1 MAKNP
6 NQKLK
11 LLYLYQ
17 ILLRETDETH
27 KLSVEQLL
35 SALARRGIEAERKSV
50 YSDIAAL
57 QDFGLDV
64 VVQRGPGGGYYVAA
78 RDFELPELKL
88 LVDAI
93 QCSRFI
99 TEKKSAE
106 LIRKVESLA
115 SEAQARA
122 LQRQVY
128 IADRVKTMN
137 ESIYYNIDTLH
148 AAVSSGVQ
156 ITFQYFEWAIDWTA
170 QCRIQKRYRHNGA
183 LYQVSPWTLTWD
195 DENYYLIAYDPAA
208 DDVRHYRVDKMEHI
222 SLTEEPRQGQSRF
235 HDRFNPA
242 DYARKLFGMFSGEE
256 KSVRLRCENRFIGV
270 LRDRF
275 GAELMIQP
283 LDEAHFAANVTVAV
297 SPQFFS
303 WVFGLGGGVQ
313 IAEPQEVRD
322 QFEQQL
328 RGLLSE

>member
-11 LLYLYQ
+11 LLYLCK
-17 ILLRETDETH
+17 ILLQKTDEGH
-27 KLSVEQLL
+27 KLSMDELL
-35 SALARRGIEAERKSV
+35 STLSRCGIEAERKSI

-64 VVQRGPGGGYYVAA
+64 MLQRGPNGGYYIAS

-99 TEKKSAE
+99 TEKKSNE
-106 LIRKVESLA
+106 LIKKIEALA
-115 SEAQARA
+115 SEPQARA

-128 IADRVKTMN
+128 VSDRVKTMN

-148 AAVSSGVQ
+148 TAVSAGVQ
-156 ITFQYFEWAIDWTA
+156 ITFQYFEWALDFSST
-170 QCRIQKRYRHNGA
+170 QRIRKRYRKDGA
-183 LYQVSPWTLTWD
+183 LYQVSPWALTWD
-195 DENYYLIAYDPAA
+195 DENYYLVAYDHPS
-208 DDVRHYRVDKMEHI
+208 DSIRHYRVDKMEHI
-222 SLTEEPRQGQSRF
+222 SLTDKLREGRRLFQ
-235 HDRFNPA
+235 DRFNIA
-242 DYARKLFGMFSGEE
+242 AYSRKVFGMFSGEE
-256 KSVRLRCENRFIGV
+256 KTVRLRCENRFIGV

-275 GAELMIQP
+275 GAELMVQKA
-283 LDEAHFAANVTVAV
+283 DEAHFFIRVDVAV

-303 WVFGLGGGVQ
+303 WVFGLGGAVQ
-313 IAEPQEVRD
+313 IVEPEEVRAAF
-322 QFEQQL
+322 QHQL
-328 RGLLSE
+328 QAMLE

>member
-17 ILLRETDETH
+17 ILLQKTDEEH
-27 KLSVEQLL
+27 KLGMEDLL
-35 SALARRGIEAERKSV
+35 AALARCGIEAERKSI

-64 VVQRGPGGGYYVAA
+64 MLQRGPGGGYYVAS
-78 RDFELPELKL
+78 RDFELAELKL

-99 TEKKSAE
+99 TEKKSNE
-106 LIRKVESLA
+106 LIKKIESLA

-128 IADRVKTMN
+128 VSDRIKTIN

-148 AAVSSGVQ
+148 SAISAGVQ
-156 ITFQYFEWAIDWTA
+156 ITFQYFEWILDFTSE
-170 QCRIQKRYRHNGA
+170 QRIQKRYRKGGA
-183 LYQVSPWTLTWD
+183 LYQVSPWALTWD
-195 DENYYLIAYDPAA
+195 DENYYMIAYDGASNSI
-208 DDVRHYRVDKMEHI
+208 RHYRVDKMEHI
-222 SLTEEPRQGQSRF
+222 SLTENRREGQQLF
-235 HDRFNPA
+235 HDLNIA
-242 DYARKLFGMFSGEE
+242 SYSRKMFGMFSGEE
-256 KSVRLRCENRFIGV
+256 KNVRLRCENRFIGV
-270 LRDRF
+270 IRDRF
-275 GAELMIQP
+275 GADLMVRY
-283 LDEAHFAANVTVAV
+283 LDEDHFSVQVSVAV

-303 WVFGLGGGVQ
+303 WVFGLGGAVQ
-313 IAEPQEVRD
+313 IMEPTDVRAAF
-322 QFEQQL
+322 QQQL
-328 RGLLSE
+328 RDMIE

>member
-17 ILLRETDETH
+17 ILLQKTDEEH
-27 KLSVEQLL
+27 KLGMEDLL
-35 SALARRGIEAERKSV
+35 AALARCGIEAERKSI

-64 VVQRGPGGGYYVAA
+64 MLQRGPGGGYYVAS
-78 RDFELPELKL
+78 RDFELAELKL

-99 TEKKSAE
+99 TEKKSNE
-106 LIRKVESLA
+106 LIKKVESLA

-128 IADRVKTMN
+128 VSDRIKTIN

-148 AAVSSGVQ
+148 SAISAGVQ
-156 ITFQYFEWAIDWTA
+156 ITFQYFEWILDFTSE
-170 QCRIQKRYRHNGA
+170 QRIQKRYRKGGA
-183 LYQVSPWTLTWD
+183 LYQVSPWALTWD
-195 DENYYLIAYDPAA
+195 DENYYMIAYDGAS
-208 DDVRHYRVDKMEHI
+208 DSIRHYRVDKMEHI
-222 SLTEEPRQGQSRF
+222 SLTENRREGQQIF
-235 HDRFNPA
+235 HDLNIA
-242 DYARKLFGMFSGEE
+242 SYSRKMFGMFSGEE
-256 KSVRLRCENRFIGV
+256 KNVRLRCKNRFIGV
-270 LRDRF
+270 IRDRF
-275 GAELMIQP
+275 GADLMVRY
-283 LDEAHFAANVTVAV
+283 LDEDHFSVQVSVAV

-303 WVFGLGGGVQ
+303 WVFGLGGAVQ
-313 IAEPQEVRD
+313 IMEPTDVRAAF
-322 QFEQQL
+322 QQQL
-328 RGLLSE
+328 RDMIE

>member
-17 ILLRETDETH
+17 ILLQKTDEEH
-27 KLSVEQLL
+27 KLGMEDLL
-35 SALARRGIEAERKSV
+35 AALARCGIEAERKSI

-64 VVQRGPGGGYYVAA
+64 MLQRGPGGGYYVAS
-78 RDFELPELKL
+78 RDFELAELKL

-99 TEKKSAE
+99 TEKKSNE
-106 LIRKVESLA
+106 LIKKVESLA

-128 IADRVKTMN
+128 VSDRIKTIN

-148 AAVSSGVQ
+148 SAISAGVQ
-156 ITFQYFEWAIDWTA
+156 ITFQYFEWILDFTSE
-170 QCRIQKRYRHNGA
+170 QRIQKRYRKGGA
-183 LYQVSPWTLTWD
+183 LYQVSPWALTWD
-195 DENYYLIAYDPAA
+195 DENYYMIAYDGAS
-208 DDVRHYRVDKMEHI
+208 DSIRHYRVDKMEHI
-222 SLTEEPRQGQSRF
+222 SLTENRREGQQLF
-235 HDRFNPA
+235 HDLNIA
-242 DYARKLFGMFSGEE
+242 SYSRKMFGMFSGEE
-256 KSVRLRCENRFIGV
+256 KNVRLRCENRFIGII
-270 LRDRF
+270 RDRF
-275 GAELMIQP
+275 GADLMVRY
-283 LDEAHFAANVTVAV
+283 LDEDHFSVQVSVAV

-303 WVFGLGGGVQ
+303 WVFGLGGAVQ
-313 IAEPQEVRD
+313 IMEPTDVRAAF
-322 QFEQQL
+322 QQQL
-328 RGLLSE
+328 RDMIE

>member
-1 MAKNP
+1 MPKNP

-17 ILLRETDETH
+17 ILLQKTDEEH
-27 KLSVEQLL
+27 KLGMEELL
-35 SALARRGIEAERKSV
+35 QALSRCGIEAERKSI

-64 VVQRGPGGGYYVAA
+64 VLQRGPGGGYYVAS

-106 LIRKVESLA
+106 LIGKIESLA
-115 SEAQARA
+115 SEPQARA

-128 IADRVKTMN
+128 ISDRSKTVN

-148 AAVSSGVQ
+148 TAISAGVQ
-156 ITFQYFEWAIDWTA
+156 ITFQYFEWIIDFSGA
-170 QCRIQKRYRHNGA
+170 ERIRKRYRRDGA
-183 LYQVSPWTLTWD
+183 RYQISPWALTWD
-195 DENYYLIAYDPAA
+195 DENYYLIAYEQSSDSI
-208 DDVRHYRVDKMEHI
+208 RHYRVDKMEHI
-222 SLTEEPRQGQSRF
+222 ALTELPREGQSLFR
-235 HDRFNPA
+235 DQFNPA
-242 DYARKLFGMFSGEE
+242 SYSRKVFGMFSGQE
-256 KSVRLRCENRFIGV
+256 KTVRLQCENRFIGV

-275 GAELMIQP
+275 GADLMVQP
-283 LDEAHFAANVTVAV
+283 VDEGHFAVNVTVAV

-313 IAEPQEVRD
+313 IVAPEDVHSEFQK
-322 QFEQQL
+322 QL
-328 RGLLSE
+328 RQLLE

>member
-1 MAKNP
+1 MPKNP

-17 ILLRETDETH
+17 ILLQKTDEEH
-27 KLSVEQLL
+27 KLGMEELL
-35 SALARRGIEAERKSV
+35 QALSRYGIEAERKSV

-64 VVQRGPGGGYYVAA
+64 TLQRGPGGGYYVAS

-99 TEKKSAE
+99 TEKKSGE
-106 LIRKVESLA
+106 LISKIESLA
-115 SEAQARA
+115 SEPQARA

-128 IADRVKTMN
+128 IADRSKTVN

-148 AAVSSGVQ
+148 AAVSAGVQ
-156 ITFQYFEWAIDWTA
+156 ITFQYFEWSIDFSGTE
-170 QCRIQKRYRHNGA
+170 RIRKRYRRDGA
-183 LYQVSPWTLTWD
+183 RYQVSPWALTWD
-195 DENYYLIAYDPAA
+195 DENYYMIAYERASDTI
-208 DDVRHYRVDKMEHI
+208 RHYRVDKMEHI
-222 SLTEEPRQGQSRF
+222 ELTGLPREGQNRF
-235 HDRFNPA
+235 QDQFNPA
-242 DYARKLFGMFSGEE
+242 AYSRKVFGMFSGEE
-256 KSVRLRCENRFIGV
+256 KTVRLRCENRFIGV

-275 GAELMIQP
+275 GTDLMVRP
-283 LDEAHFAANVTVAV
+283 ADEEHFLTNVTVAV

-303 WVFGLGGGVQ
+303 WIFGLGGGVQ
-313 IAEPQEVRD
+313 IDGPQDVRD
-322 QFEQQL
+322 AFQQQL
-328 RGLLSE
+328 RQQLE

>member
-17 ILLRETDETH
+17 ILLQKTDEEH
-27 KLSVEQLL
+27 KLGMEDLL
-35 SALARRGIEAERKSV
+35 AALARCGIEAERKSI

-64 VVQRGPGGGYYVAA
+64 MLQRGPGGGYYVAS
-78 RDFELPELKL
+78 RDFELAELKL

-99 TEKKSAE
+99 TEKKSNE
-106 LIRKVESLA
+106 LIKKIESLA

-128 IADRVKTMN
+128 VSDRIKTIN

-148 AAVSSGVQ
+148 SAISAGVQ
-156 ITFQYFEWAIDWTA
+156 ITFQYFEWMLDFTSE
-170 QCRIQKRYRHNGA
+170 QRIQKRYRKGGA
-183 LYQVSPWTLTWD
+183 LYQVSPWALTWD
-195 DENYYLIAYDPAA
+195 DENYYMIAYDGAS
-208 DDVRHYRVDKMEHI
+208 DSIRHYRVDKMEHI
-222 SLTEEPRQGQSRF
+222 SLTENRREGQQIF
-235 HDRFNPA
+235 HDLNIA
-242 DYARKLFGMFSGEE
+242 SYSRKMFGMFSGEE
-256 KSVRLRCENRFIGV
+256 KNVRLRCKNRFIGV
-270 LRDRF
+270 IRDRF
-275 GAELMIQP
+275 GADLMVRY
-283 LDEAHFAANVTVAV
+283 LDEEHFSVQVSVAV

-303 WVFGLGGGVQ
+303 WVFGLGGAVQ
-313 IAEPQEVRD
+313 IMEPTDVRAAF
-322 QFEQQL
+322 QQQL
-328 RGLLSE
+328 RDMIE

>member
-17 ILLRETDETH
+17 ILLQKTDEEH
-27 KLSVEQLL
+27 KLGMEDLL
-35 SALARRGIEAERKSV
+35 AALARCGIEAERKSI

-64 VVQRGPGGGYYVAA
+64 MLQRGPGGGYYVAS
-78 RDFELPELKL
+78 RDFELAELKL

-99 TEKKSAE
+99 TEKKSNE
-106 LIRKVESLA
+106 LIKKVESLA

-128 IADRVKTMN
+128 VSDRIKTIN

-148 AAVSSGVQ
+148 SAISAGVQ
-156 ITFQYFEWAIDWTA
+156 ITFQYFEWMLDFASE
-170 QCRIQKRYRHNGA
+170 QRIQKRYRKGGA
-183 LYQVSPWTLTWD
+183 LYQVSPWALTWD
-195 DENYYLIAYDPAA
+195 DENYYMIAYDGAS
-208 DDVRHYRVDKMEHI
+208 DSIRHYRVDKMEHI
-222 SLTEEPRQGQSRF
+222 ALTENRREGQQLF
-235 HDRFNPA
+235 HDLNIA
-242 DYARKLFGMFSGEE
+242 SYSRKMFGMFSGEE
-256 KSVRLRCENRFIGV
+256 NNVRLRCENRFIGV
-270 LRDRF
+270 IRDRF
-275 GAELMIQP
+275 GADLMVRY
-283 LDEAHFAANVTVAV
+283 LDEDHFSVQVSVAV

-303 WVFGLGGGVQ
+303 WVFGLGGAVQ
-313 IAEPQEVRD
+313 IMEPTDVRAAF
-322 QFEQQL
+322 QQQL
-328 RGLLSE
+328 RDMIE

>member
-1 MAKNP
+1 MPKNP

-17 ILLRETDETH
+17 ILLQKTDEEH
-27 KLSVEQLL
+27 KLGMEELL
-35 SALARRGIEAERKSV
+35 QALSRCGIEAERKSI

-64 VVQRGPGGGYYVAA
+64 VLQRGPGGGYYVAS

-106 LIRKVESLA
+106 LIGKIESLA
-115 SEAQARA
+115 SEPQARA

-128 IADRVKTMN
+128 ISDRSKTVN

-148 AAVSSGVQ
+148 AAISAGVQ
-156 ITFQYFEWAIDWTA
+156 ITFQYFEWIIDFSGA
-170 QCRIQKRYRHNGA
+170 ERIRKRYRRDGA
-183 LYQVSPWTLTWD
+183 RYQISPWTLTWD
-195 DENYYLIAYDPAA
+195 DENYYLIAYEQSSDSI
-208 DDVRHYRVDKMEHI
+208 RHYRVDKMEHI
-222 SLTEEPRQGQSRF
+222 ALTELPREGQSLFR
-235 HDRFNPA
+235 DQFNPA
-242 DYARKLFGMFSGEE
+242 SYSRKVFGMFSGQE
-256 KSVRLRCENRFIGV
+256 KTVRLQCENRFIGV

-275 GAELMIQP
+275 GADLMVQP
-283 LDEAHFAANVTVAV
+283 VDEGHFAVNVTVAV

-313 IAEPQEVRD
+313 IVSPENVHSEFQK
-322 QFEQQL
+322 QL
-328 RGLLSE
+328 RQLLE

>member
-17 ILLRETDETH
+17 ILLQKTDEEH
-27 KLSVEQLL
+27 KLGMEDLL
-35 SALARRGIEAERKSV
+35 AALARCGIEAERKSI

-64 VVQRGPGGGYYVAA
+64 MLQRGPGGGYYVAS
-78 RDFELPELKL
+78 RDFELAELKL

-99 TEKKSAE
+99 TEKKSNE
-106 LIRKVESLA
+106 LIKKIESLA

-128 IADRVKTMN
+128 VSDRIKTIN

-148 AAVSSGVQ
+148 SAISAGVQ
-156 ITFQYFEWAIDWTA
+156 ITFQYFEWMLDFTSE
-170 QCRIQKRYRHNGA
+170 QRIQKRYRKGGA
-183 LYQVSPWTLTWD
+183 LYQVSPWALTWD
-195 DENYYLIAYDPAA
+195 DENYYMIAYDGAS
-208 DDVRHYRVDKMEHI
+208 DSIRHYRVDKMEHI
-222 SLTEEPRQGQSRF
+222 SLTENRREGQQLF
-235 HDRFNPA
+235 HDLNIA
-242 DYARKLFGMFSGEE
+242 SYSRKMFGMFSGEE
-256 KSVRLRCENRFIGV
+256 KNVRLRCENRFIGV
-270 LRDRF
+270 IRDRF
-275 GAELMIQP
+275 GADLMVRY
-283 LDEAHFAANVTVAV
+283 LDEDHFSVQVSVAV

-303 WVFGLGGGVQ
+303 WVFGLGGAVQ
-313 IAEPQEVRD
+313 IMEPTDVRAAF
-322 QFEQQL
+322 QQQL
-328 RGLLSE
+328 RDMIE